1 MIVTNENITDPD
13 IGYRRLG
20 KAPAR
25 SHLNALVFSNYA
37 EPLPVL
43 PAATN
48 FWTKEKEF
56 PKQSFGNLDYGD
68 CTRASQA
75 IAALRMERLETNET
89 ISITDAEVE
98 RVYFEMT
105 KKYYGGGD
113 TGANEMDALN
123 EWRRPDCTF
132 KDSNGNPLTIDAYL
146 RVNQANIQEIKQAMV
161 IAKAHGIKICMNLPL
176 AFSGTLTWDIPIGQ
190 QPIGRYQ
197 PGSWG
202 GHSMFTVDYNEFGLI
217 VPTWDTFAYI
227 SWNAVANYA
236 DEAYVVID
244 SIDSWRTIVAKSELN
259 LDAIKSDV
267 NQVSDQKIK

>member
-1 MIVTNENITDPD
+1 MIVANEDS
-13 IGYRRLG
+13 IGYGRLG

-25 SHLNALVFSNYA
+25 SHLNALMFSNYA
-37 EPLPVL
+37 EPIPVL
-43 PAATN
+43 PTATN
-48 FWTKEKEF
+48 FWTDKPEF
-56 PKQSFGNLDYGD
+56 PKQSFGNIDYSD

-75 IAALRMERLETNET
+75 IAALRMESLETGQ
-89 ISITDAEVE
+89 IPSITDEEIE

-113 TGANEMDALN
+113 TGASEMDALN

-132 KDSNGNPLTIDAYL
+132 KDTEGNPLAIDAYL
-146 RVNQANIQEIKQAMV
+146 RINQANIQEVKQAMV
-161 IAKAHGIKICMNLPL
+161 TAKAHGIKICMNLPI

-202 GHSMFTVDYNEFGLI
+202 GHSMFTIDYNEFGLI
-217 VPTWDTFAYI
+217 VPTWDTVAYI

-236 DEAYVVID
+236 DEAYVIID
-244 SIDSWRTIVAKSELN
+244 SIDSWITQVTKKELN

-267 NQVSDQKIK
+267 NQSSSQKIK